1 MHTFWMEMK
10 SDLAEKSLWKSVIG
24 YGILSIGETIR
35 FKGDDAMR
43 KLEYTFK
50 TDTLFKMLFV
60 QYPELLK
67 KLVADLL
74 GIPLEGIGQFVIRNP
89 EMPPE
94 NLGDKFCRLDINMT
108 VNGQRV
114 DLEVQVCNEGDYPE
128 RVMYYWAREFS
139 SSLLT
144 GQGYSTL
151 PRTIVISIID
161 FPLFECEEYHSF
173 FQPLEVTRHTL
184 LSDKMGF
191 HFFELP
197 KLPSYVGEDDMLLLW
212 LSLFK
217 AETEEELEK
226 IKEME
231 VPVMSQAINA
241 YYTITASSEFRE
253 KERLRA
259 KARHD
264 EAQALHNARR
274 EATIERNIE
283 IARNMISDGEPIE
296 KIVRYTGLTKESIE
310 NLKV

>member
-1 MHTFWMEMK
+1 
-10 SDLAEKSLWKSVIG
+10 
-24 YGILSIGETIR
+24 
-35 FKGDDAMR
+35 MR
-43 KLEYTFK
+43 KLAYTFK

-74 GIPLEGIGQFVIRNP
+74 GIPLEGIEQFVIRNP

-139 SSLLT
+139 SALLT
-144 GQGYSTL
+144 GQSYSTL

-161 FPLFECEEYHSF
+161 FLFFECEEYHSF

-197 KLPSYVGEDDMLLLW
+197 KLPSDVGEDDMLLLW

-264 EAQALHNARR
+264 EAQALHNARK
-274 EATIERNIE
+274 ERDIE
-283 IARNMISDGEPIE
+283 IARNMISNDEPIE

>member
-1 MHTFWMEMK
+1 MHTFWMK
-10 SDLAEKSLWKSVIG
+10 SDLAAKSLWKSAIG

-108 VNGQRV
+108 VNGQHV

-139 SSLLT
+139 SALMA

-161 FPLFECEEYHSF
+161 FILFECEEYDSF
-173 FQPLEVTRHTL
+173 FQPLEVKRHTL

-197 KLPSYVGEDDMLLLW
+197 KLPADVSDGDMLLLW

-274 EATIERNIE
+274 EATMERNIE
-283 IARNMISDGEPIE
+283 IARNLLEMNMPHDQIAKATDLTLEEIS
-296 KIVRYTGLTKESIE
+296 
-310 NLKV
+310 NL

>member
-1 MHTFWMEMK
+1 
-10 SDLAEKSLWKSVIG
+10 
-24 YGILSIGETIR
+24 
-35 FKGDDAMR
+35 MR

-67 KLVADLL
+67 ELVADLL

-108 VNGQRV
+108 VNGHRV

-139 SSLLT
+139 ASLLT

-197 KLPSYVGEDDMLLLW
+197 KLPSDVGEDDMLLLW

-241 YYTITASSEFRE
+241 YYMITASSEFRE

-264 EAQALHNARR
+264 EAQALYNAD
-274 EATIERNIE
+274 RNAKIG
-283 IARNMISDGEPIE
+283 IARNMIEDGEPIE
-296 KIVRYTGLTKESIE
+296 KIIRYTGLTKESIE

>member
-1 MHTFWMEMK
+1 
-10 SDLAEKSLWKSVIG
+10 
-24 YGILSIGETIR
+24 
-35 FKGDDAMR
+35 MR
-43 KLEYTFK
+43 KLQYTFK

-67 KLVADLL
+67 KFVAELL
-74 GIPLEGIGQFVIRNP
+74 EVPVEHIEQFVIRNP

-94 NLGDKFCRLDINMT
+94 NLGDKFCRLDINMI
-108 VNGQRV
+108 VNGQRI
-114 DLEVQVCNEGDYPE
+114 DLEIQVNNEGDYPE

-139 SSLLT
+139 SSLPAS
-144 GQGYSTL
+144 QGYSML
-151 PRTIVISIID
+151 PRTIVVSIID
-161 FPLFECEEYHSF
+161 FKLFDCVEYHSF
-173 FQPLEVTRHTL
+173 FQALETTRHML

-197 KLPSYVGEDDMLLLW
+197 KLPAEVSESNMLLLW

-217 AETEEELEK
+217 AETEEELEN
-226 IKEME
+226 IKAME

-264 EAQALHNARR
+264 EAQALYHAK
-274 EATIERNIE
+274 TE
-283 IARNMISDGEPIE
+283 IARTMIAEGEPVD
-296 KIVRYTGLTKESIE
+296 KIARYTGLTQKEIE
-310 NLKV
+310 MLV

>member
-1 MHTFWMEMK
+1 
-10 SDLAEKSLWKSVIG
+10 
-24 YGILSIGETIR
+24 
-35 FKGDDAMR
+35 MR

-67 KLVADLL
+67 RLVADLL

-94 NLGDKFCRLDINMT
+94 NLGDKFCRLDINM
-108 VNGQRV
+108 VVDGQRVDLEIRV

-139 SSLLT
+139 SALPT
-144 GQGYSTL
+144 GQGYSML

-161 FPLFECEEYHSF
+161 FSLFECGEYHSF

-191 HFFELP
+191 HFYELP
-197 KLPSYVGEDDMLLLW
+197 KLPVEVGQDNMLLLW

-264 EAQALHNARR
+264 EAQALYNAD
-274 EATIERNIE
+274 RNAKIG
-283 IARNMISDGEPIE
+283 IARNMIADGESIE
-296 KIVRYTGLTKESIE
+296 KIVRYTGLTKEGIE
-310 NLKV
+310 KLV

>member
-1 MHTFWMEMK
+1 MK
-10 SDLAEKSLWKSVIG
+10 
-24 YGILSIGETIR
+24 
-35 FKGDDAMR
+35 

-74 GIPLEGIGQFVIRNP
+74 GISLQSIGQFAIRNPEMPP

-114 DLEVQVCNEGDYPE
+114 DLEIQVSNEGDYPE
-128 RVMYYWAREFS
+128 RVMLYWAREFS
-139 SSLLT
+139 SALLT

-161 FPLFECEEYHSF
+161 FILFECEEYDSF
-173 FQPLEVTRHTL
+173 FQPLEVKRHTL

-197 KLPSYVGEDDMLLLW
+197 KLPTDVSEDNMLLLW

-264 EAQALHNARR
+264 EAQALYNARR
-274 EATIERNIE
+274 EATIERNNE
-283 IARNMISDGEPIE
+283 IARNMIADGEPIE

-310 NLKV
+310 KL